1 MFWRILDFTSFVVGL
16 DIQQKINVH
25 YSGARSF
32 RTQSPYYVSDDGSG
46 LRPQM
51 SDHQVKT
58 QGTVSTAAAD
68 QGTTI
73 SLTSDEAEKWHTL
86 YRT

>member
-32 RTQSPYYVSDDGSG
+32 RTQSPYYVSDDASG
-46 LRPQM
+46 PRPQM
-51 SDHQVKT
+51 SEHQVKT
-58 QGTVSTAAAD
+58 QGPVSTPAPD

-73 SLTSDEAEKWHTL
+73 SLTSGEAENFTFS
-86 YRT
+86 TI

>member
-1 MFWRILDFTSFVVGL
+1 MFWIILDFTSFVVGL

-25 YSGARSF
+25 YSGAKSF

-58 QGTVSTAAAD
+58 QGTVSTAAAAD

-73 SLTSDEAEKWHTL
+73 SLTSDEAENFTF
-86 YRT
+86 

>member
-1 MFWRILDFTSFVVGL
+1 MFWRISGFTSFVVGL
-16 DIQQKINVH
+16 DIQQKMNVH

-32 RTQSPYYVSDDGSG
+32 RTQSPYYVSEDGSE

-51 SDHQVKT
+51 SDHQVKA

-73 SLTSDEAEKWHTL
+73 SLTSD
-86 YRT
+86 